1 MGHKHSTASALWL
14 RAQLSR
20 VSTTTPAS
28 SANQTVASKMM
39 AAGIK
44 FFFMAISRNFEL
56 ALAFLGVVCRRGV
69 RFAVTA
75 ITYRAD
81 VIALEFA

>member
-1 MGHKHSTASALWL
+1 
-14 RAQLSR
+14 
-20 VSTTTPAS
+20 
-28 SANQTVASKMM
+28 MM